1 MKKLVKSGKNS
12 FTLLE
17 TLVSVFIL
25 SIIIVGFSKASFYDN
40 FDEEYMIL
48 NKLENMFNI
57 SSYDSSFST
66 KNMQL
71 TITLDDIEIKNISVK
86 KIEYEDENLR
96 LLKYE
101 LPK

>member
-40 FDEEYMIL
+40 FDEEYIIL

-66 KNMQL
+66 KNIQL

>member
-40 FDEEYMIL
+40 FDKEYMIL